1 MALPE
6 EFDQEKLAEIG
17 LALLC
22 LTARRDRSGA
32 RAWKSMDWDVMALM
46 HERGWI
52 GNPVGK
58 AKSVLISEEGIEKAE
73 EFQNKYFGRE
83 PS

>member
-6 EFDQEKLAEIG
+6 KFDQEKLAEIG
-17 LALLC
+17 LAMLC
-22 LTARRDRSGA
+22 LTAGQDRSCT

-58 AKSVLISEEGIEKAE
+58 AKSVVISEEGIKKAE
-73 EFQNKYFGRE
+73 EFQKKYFGWE
-83 PS
+83 SA